1 MVEHA
6 GGRRWLTGG
15 QRWHGRADPMRPGA
29 AMANVWTFGQAGPP
43 QTGATLATQLG
54 GSSND
59 RRAPRT
65 RSLCWVNGR
74 GIGGPPQMD
83 GRRGP
88 SIGASSS
95 LRSGPSQA
103 THLRWERLW
112 QRDKSW
118 GHVRDARS
126 PGMRTTTTHLSRSGD
141 GGIPLARVAS
151 PRHERRWIPVSERRV
166 RRQRLH

>member
-1 MVEHA
+1 
-6 GGRRWLTGG
+6 
-15 QRWHGRADPMRPGA
+15 MRPSA

-43 QTGATLATQLG
+43 QTGAMLAAQLG

-65 RSLCWVNGR
+65 RGPCWVNGR

-88 SIGASSS
+88 SIEASSS

-112 QRDKSW
+112 QRDKS
-118 GHVRDARS
+118 
-126 PGMRTTTTHLSRSGD
+126 
-141 GGIPLARVAS
+141 
-151 PRHERRWIPVSERRV
+151 
-166 RRQRLH
+166 